1 MIAKTSEVF
10 SKALRG
16 IQFNSSQST
25 FKNESYAIMDEVVSV
40 MSQFSDINVRIA
52 GHTDSQGAED
62 NNQRLSEKRAIAV
75 MNYLVSKGVN
85 PKRLSAIGFGEVS
98 PVADNNTADGRADN
112 RRVVFS
118 IINN

>member
-62 NNQRLSEKRAIAV
+62 NNQRLSCLLYTSPSPRDKRQSR
-75 MNYLVSKGVN
+75 MPS
-85 PKRLSAIGFGEVS
+85 SA
-98 PVADNNTADGRADN
+98 
-112 RRVVFS
+112 
-118 IINN
+118 